1 MGPFFVL
8 LRLPCILPRRY
19 RYILFQDDTLVSPWV
34 HRLVRLLTL
43 RVYNATLTVFWWV
56 AGSKGHTPIPPDTYI
71 LVSAIKTPKSVADI
85 VHQLS
90 LSASP
95 LSQVED
101 VLCCTLSLLEQ
112 HAGKIWSYWL
122 NDLVGLVLEVYRY
135 GKHCLKNSKTAL
147 I

>member
-19 RYILFQDDTLVSPWV
+19 RYTLYQDDTLVSPWV
-34 HRLVRLLTL
+34 HRLVRLSTL
-43 RVYNATLTVFWWV
+43 RVYNATPIPFWWI

-71 LVSAIKTPKSVADI
+71 LVSAIKTSKSVADI

-90 LSASP
+90 LSSSP

-101 VLCCTLSLLEQ
+101 VLCCTLNLLEQ
-112 HAGKIWSYWL
+112 HAGNIWSYWL

-135 GKHCLKNSKTAL
+135 RRQYLTTSKIAL